1 MDRNLLQLKT
11 KAGIGVVIKVIVKK
25 ISQKTKIYESSAGNA
40 GSHLR
45 VNQGSMVVY
54 TKQKVLFFSR
64 TNYLRH
70 RYRLLSFYSFLA

>member
-1 MDRNLLQLKT
+1 MQVQLDRNLLQLKT

-45 VNQGSMVVY
+45 VNQEAWWY
-54 TKQKVLFFSR
+54 ILSR
-64 TNYLRH
+64 R
-70 RYRLLSFYSFLA
+70 SCSSAEQII